1 MTETLDKSAREQ
13 ALHILYRVE
22 TKGAY
27 VSHLLA
33 ETTGSERGVAHS
45 RDRALL
51 EQLVKGTLDWRGRID
66 AVLGGVVKGGIGPLT
81 PWIRTILRLGTYQ
94 ILFLDRIPPEV
105 AVHESVELA
114 KRYGHRGTTAL
125 VNAVLRKVAA
135 QARAGT
141 TPAPVPADGQQDEAE
156 AIAATYSHPLWM
168 VRRWIEQLGIEETI
182 RLCTTN
188 NRAWPLCL
196 LTNTLKISTP
206 DLRRA
211 LHAAGVDLHPAP
223 YHPDC
228 TIVDALP
235 RDARLHELS
244 AYRDGLFLVQDES
257 SAFVAR
263 LVAPQPGEFVVD
275 MCSAPGGKT
284 ANMALL
290 MRNQGRILAVDLHSK
305 RLSVVEANCERL
317 GISIVE
323 TVSADGRSV
332 RLDGAADRVLVDA
345 PCSGLGVLGRRSDA
359 RWNKSEEDLPRLRAL
374 QQEILRQAATL
385 PRVGGRLV
393 YSTCTIDPEENEGI
407 VREFLRDNPTYR
419 AIETSDGLPSALVD
433 EHGYYHTWPHRHG
446 MGGAFGAAMVKV
458 A

>member
-1 MTETLDKSAREQ
+1 MKETHSKSAREQ
-13 ALHILYRVE
+13 ALHILCRVE

-33 ETTGSERGVAHS
+33 QATDNEHGS
-45 RDRALL
+45 DRALL

-66 AVLGGVVKGGIGPLT
+66 AVLDEVVKGGIGPLT
-81 PWIRTILRLGTYQ
+81 PWIRNILRLGAYQ
-94 ILFLDRIPPEV
+94 ILFLDRIPPQA

-114 KRYGHRGTTAL
+114 KRYGHRGTTGL

-135 QARAGT
+135 QASAGT
-141 TPAPVPADGQQDEAE
+141 TPTAVPVPADRQQDEAE
-156 AIAATYSHPLWM
+156 GIAATYSHPLWM
-168 VRRWIEQLGIEETI
+168 VRRWIAQLGVEETI
-182 RLCTTN
+182 GLCKSN
-188 NRAWPLCL
+188 NQAWPPCL
-196 LTNTLKISTP
+196 LTNTLRIDTP
-206 DLRRA
+206 GLRGA
-211 LHAAGVDLHPAP
+211 LQVEGVACHAAP

-228 TIVDALP
+228 TVVDALP
-235 RDARLHELS
+235 RDVRLHELT

-263 LVAPQPGEFVVD
+263 VVDPQPGEFVVD
-275 MCSAPGGKT
+275 LCSAPGGKT

-290 MRNQGRILAVDLHSK
+290 VRNQGHILAVDLHPR
-305 RLSVVEANCERL
+305 RLDVVEANCARL

-323 TVSADGRSV
+323 TAAADGRTIHLD
-332 RLDGAADRVLVDA
+332 RLSDRVLVDA

-374 QQEILRQAATL
+374 QLELLRHAATL
-385 PRVGGRLV
+385 LRPGGRLV
-393 YSTCTIDPEENEGI
+393 YSTCTIDPAENEEV
-407 VREFLRDNPTYR
+407 VREFLRGDATFR
-419 AIETSDGLPSALVD
+419 AIEALDGIPAALVD
-433 EHGYYHTWPHRHG
+433 GHGFYHTWPQRHG